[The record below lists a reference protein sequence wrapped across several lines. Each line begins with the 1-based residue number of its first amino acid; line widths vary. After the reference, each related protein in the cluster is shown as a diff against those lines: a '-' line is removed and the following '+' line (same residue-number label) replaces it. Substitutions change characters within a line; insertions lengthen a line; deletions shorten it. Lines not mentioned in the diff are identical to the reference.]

1 MKKLLTPNG
10 VFISAEPNQENG
22 GESEDS
28 QAGYLMVME
37 GNFEK
42 LTPIEN
48 WIAVGELKTVI
59 DKEFNFSDYLI
70 AFSRLQENGRRGR
83 IAMNW

>member
-22 GESEDS
+22 SESEDS

-37 GNFEK
+37 GDVEK
-42 LTPIEN
+42 FTPIAN
-48 WIAVGELKTVI
+48 WVSEEKLKTVI
-59 DKEFNFSDYLI
+59 DKEFSFSDYLL
-70 AFSRLQENGRRGR
+70 ALSRLQEKGRRGR

>member
-37 GNFEK
+37 GDFEK
-42 LTPIEN
+42 VT
-48 WIAVGELKTVI
+48 LK
-59 DKEFNFSDYLI
+59 SSLP
-70 AFSRLQENGRRGR
+70 LQTG
-83 IAMNW
+83 